1 MPNLQHVPCC
11 LIANP
16 HHHLIYFHWGG
27 KKKDN
32 DLVTRGVSCLQD
44 QIYESFIHDPFEWI
58 WLWKLTNWMDDG
70 FFHTL
75 SP

>member
-1 MPNLQHVPCC
+1 MTWLQGEWSE
-11 LIANP
+11 L
-16 HHHLIYFHWGG
+16 
-27 KKKDN
+27 
-32 DLVTRGVSCLQD
+32 LQD